1 MSSKRPIYTNKEY
14 RITVAQT
21 WARDKCIRE
30 GRAHRMGQVRKVQ
43 VHRLILP
50 DSVDEQMLSML
61 AIKQSEFDDY
71 ARDSELANSVKV
83 AKDSGD
89 ESIAKVIIMQ
99 ERDRLGIKASTVSV
113 ILDEQE

>member
-21 WARDKCIRE
+21 WAREKCIRE
-30 GRAHRMGQVRKVQ
+30 GRA
-43 VHRLILP
+43 HRLILP

-99 ERDRLGIKASTVSV
+99 ERDRLGIKASTDSV

>member
-1 MSSKRPIYTNKEY
+1 
-14 RITVAQT
+14 
-21 WARDKCIRE
+21 
-30 GRAHRMGQVRKVQ
+30 MGQVRKVQ

-99 ERDRLGIKASTVSV
+99 ERDRLGIKASSDSV